1 MKKKF
6 LLLIIVMLT
15 FVTDLYAL
23 EYVLGDSFQ
32 ATVGDV
38 KNVYF
43 RVTSISPIR
52 TVGIGSGGTAAEATT
67 NLSGRFVIPETVT
80 DPQGRTYYVTSISDY
95 AFHQSVSLEQIVI
108 PNTVETIGER
118 AFENCSKLEQVS
130 GGDSVKELKTYAFAS
145 CRRLMML
152 NWCFPVL
159 ERIGTGAFGDCK
171 SLYVQIPSTV
181 KEIGP
186 YAFQN
191 TKISIAKIPSGIET
205 IEKGTFF
212 GCSNLEFL
220 TLPESLKKIDEK
232 AFAKTGLKEINLP
245 GNIKFIES
253 QAFSEVAVTKVT
265 INNAVPPSLVSDAFD
280 SYTVELMVP
289 KNCLSVYKSATS
301 WKKFATITEN
311 WKFGVNYVFT
321 TQIQDNIDVTC
332 KTTSYDEVSLGDG
345 TTAGAIDRNTKGAII
360 IPEKISFESQKFK
373 VTRLSAFA
381 FFSCA
386 ELTSIT
392 LPSSLTIIGSS
403 AFSFCSKLTEMKIPN
418 GVTHIGDRAF
428 SNCSSLTS
436 VTIPSSIVL
445 LGSSQFVE
453 YNFQEDIFGNCT
465 SLKKI
470 IMEKP
475 EPIAI
480 GSGTFGLDLS
490 QVWLYVPYG
499 SYSRYKSANYW
510 SLFNIVEMEAPLG
523 GITFADENVKALCVA
538 NWDTNGDGELNETEA
553 AAVTNLDQVFKGNT
567 KITSF
572 NELQYFTGLSAIGK
586 DAFNGCTALK
596 SIVIP
601 TNVKSIGESAFSKC
615 RCLST
620 VVIPNS
626 VTSIAQRAFGLC
638 DGLKDVSLPG
648 SVTLMNGVFSGC
660 ENIEKI
666 SISDIASW
674 CAKDKS
680 DWLEGLEDSN
690 GYKLYVNGVEVKELV
705 IPSSVT
711 SIGKESFIF
720 CSGITSVVI
729 PNGVTDIRSSAFYGC
744 NALTSVT
751 VGMQT
756 PPAIDTWTFSN
767 RTNTTLHVPAGCKAA
782 YQAANYW
789 KEFKIEEV
797 DGTNTEVDVD
807 VTDISKLDNAIYIEP
822 FTARVGDNVNIEV
835 KLKNADTATSYGFEI
850 ELPDGVTIT
859 LDSDGSFDEEIT
871 LSSRNSKHNVTT
883 NKLSGNIYKIGV
895 ASLGSKS
902 LTDNDGIVLI
912 IKANVRDDMPEG
924 VYPVMIKNPLIVY
937 SNGSKPTVQET
948 QTSITVT
955 VENYQKGDV
964 DGDGVVD
971 LADAVLVINHYVGKP
986 VTTFIEKAADVDG
999 DGVVDLADAVL
1010 IINYYVGKI
1019 PNLSRSV
1026 NENGLDPQ

>member
-1 MKKKF
+1 M
-6 LLLIIVMLT
+6 
-15 FVTDLYAL
+15 
-23 EYVLGDSFQ
+23 
-32 ATVGDV
+32 
-38 KNVYF
+38 
-43 RVTSISPIR
+43 TSI
-52 TVGIGSGGTAAEATT
+52 
-67 NLSGRFVIPETVT
+67 
-80 DPQGRTYYVTSISDY
+80 
-95 AFHQSVSLEQIVI
+95 
-108 PNTVETIGER
+108 GES
-118 AFENCSKLEQVS
+118 AFEGCN
-130 GGDSVKELKTYAFAS
+130 LK
-145 CRRLMML
+145 
-152 NWCFPVL
+152 
-159 ERIGTGAFGDCK
+159 RI
-171 SLYVQIPSTV
+171 
-181 KEIGP
+181 
-186 YAFQN
+186 
-191 TKISIAKIPSGIET
+191 T
-205 IEKGTFF
+205 I
-212 GCSNLEFL
+212 
-220 TLPESLKKIDEK
+220 
-232 AFAKTGLKEINLP
+232 
-245 GNIKFIES
+245 
-253 QAFSEVAVTKVT
+253 
-265 INNAVPPSLVSDAFD
+265 
-280 SYTVELMVP
+280 
-289 KNCLSVYKSATS
+289 
-301 WKKFATITEN
+301 
-311 WKFGVNYVFT
+311 
-321 TQIQDNIDVTC
+321 
-332 KTTSYDEVSLGDG
+332 
-345 TTAGAIDRNTKGAII
+345 
-360 IPEKISFESQKFK
+360 
-373 VTRLSAFA
+373 
-381 FFSCA
+381 
-386 ELTSIT
+386 
-392 LPSSLTIIGSS
+392 
-403 AFSFCSKLTEMKIPN
+403 
-418 GVTHIGDRAF
+418 
-428 SNCSSLTS
+428 
-436 VTIPSSIVL
+436 
-445 LGSSQFVE
+445 
-453 YNFQEDIFGNCT
+453 
-465 SLKKI
+465 
-470 IMEKP
+470 EKP
-475 EPIAI
+475 EPTIEI
-480 GSGTFGLDLS
+480 DGTTFGGTYS
-490 QVWLYVPYG
+490 QIDLYVPYG
-499 SYSRYKSANYW
+499 SYSRYKSAGYW
-510 SLFNIVEMEAPLG
+510 GLFNIIQEFAPLP
-523 GITFADENVKALCVA
+523 GITFVDENVKALCVA
-538 NWDTNGDGELNETEA
+538 NWDINGDGELNETEA

-690 GYKLYVNGVEVKELV
+690 GYKLYVNDVEVKELV

-782 YQAANYW
+782 YQAANFW

-850 ELPDGVTIT
+850 ELPDGVSVT

-948 QTSITVT
+948 QTSITVAK
-955 VENYQKGDV
+955 ENYQKGDV